1 MPNLTAAEALALPI
15 HPAANFLPP
24 MSEQELAALTADIQ
38 ANGQRIPVAL
48 LNGQV
53 LDGRH
58 RISAANRLGR
68 EVRVAELPP
77 TTDPLQYVLSTN
89 VARRSLS
96 MSQRAMAAVRLMAN
110 GASAADAAARVGV
123 STAYVSMAR
132 NLMENDPETAERI
145 WAGEMS
151 LGVAHRRL
159 RRVQRPDLN
168 HNTGRRNRAPATPV
182 VAVPVE
188 YVRPASDNP
197 MLDALRWIAAG
208 QINPAQW
215 AAALSPADRALVEA
229 GDAFFRLAY
238 DALHEAG
245 HV

>member
-1 MPNLTAAEALALPI
+1 MPDLTTIEAAALPI

-24 MSEQELAALTADIQ
+24 MSPEELAVLTADIH

-48 LNGQV
+48 LNDQV
-53 LDGRH
+53 VDGRH
-58 RISAANRLGR
+58 RIRACAAAGR
-68 EVRVAELPP
+68 NVRVAELPAG
-77 TTDPLQYVLSTN
+77 TDPFTYVFSTN
-89 VARRSLS
+89 VSRRSLS
-96 MSQRAMAAVRLMAN
+96 MSQRAMTAVRLMRST

-132 NLMENDPETAERI
+132 NLLDNEPEVADRV
-145 WAGEMS
+145 WAGELS

-168 HNTGRRNRAPATPV
+168 HTARRATPAPV
-182 VAVPVE
+182 AAVPVE

-197 MLDALRWIAAG
+197 LLDALRWLQASGQHPAAWVATL
-208 QINPAQW
+208 PVTER
-215 AAALSPADRALVEA
+215 RALVEM

-238 DALHEAG
+238 DAVVEAG
-245 HV
+245 